1 MHQFI
6 LPSIMLNYGLLSL
19 MLFFVFVLN
28 NRMRE
33 KQDNSLYR
41 LLLSILNSLSVAAV
55 ADREPKLFQNSQFKG
70 RRQAAFPAPML
81 ISLLC

>member
-1 MHQFI
+1 
-6 LPSIMLNYGLLSL
+6 
-19 MLFFVFVLN
+19 
-28 NRMRE
+28 MRE